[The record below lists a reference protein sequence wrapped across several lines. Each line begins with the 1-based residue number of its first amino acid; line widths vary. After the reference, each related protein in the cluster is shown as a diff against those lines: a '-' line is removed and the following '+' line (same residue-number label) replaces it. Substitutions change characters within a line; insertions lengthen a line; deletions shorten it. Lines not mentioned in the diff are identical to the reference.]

1 MWENLYKKPYQTW
14 KNTQKA
20 SRFSN
25 RNTEKRQI
33 LFHRLVGEHTL
44 FLPILLILLKG
55 EMKIGI
61 IEKTG

>member
-1 MWENLYKKPYQTW
+1 MEKHSKII
-14 KNTQKA
+14 KV
-20 SRFSN
+20 F

-44 FLPILLILLKG
+44 FLPVLLLLLKG

-61 IEKTG
+61 IGKTG

>member
-1 MWENLYKKPYQTW
+1 MEKHSKSI
-14 KNTQKA
+14 KV
-20 SRFSN
+20 F

-44 FLPILLILLKG
+44 FPPILLLLLKG

-61 IEKTG
+61 IGKTG